1 MRLPFLMCVLVLV
14 SLPAFAQ
21 EVDGLAKPPTAAQ
34 HRSEAER
41 ADAAAVASV
50 RPGEVLVHARTI
62 CIETKTVFFTPETLE
77 RKLMVEKDFAQLG
90 LVIVKD
96 PKVADLLIQIDRPLF
111 THQRTYTVFDPKT
124 TVVLLTGN
132 VRAFDGTLASGPI
145 AKQIVAGLLKQK
157 TDAAV
162 KPVVSS
168 SN

>member
-1 MRLPFLMCVLVLV
+1 M
-14 SLPAFAQ
+14 
-21 EVDGLAKPPTAAQ
+21 AKPPIAAQ
-34 HRSEAER
+34 HRSEWEL
-41 ADAAAVASV
+41 ADAAAVALV
-50 RPGEVLVHARTI
+50 RPGDVLVHARTI
-62 CIETKTVFFTPETLE
+62 CIETRTVFFTPETLE

-145 AKQIVAGLLKQK
+145 AQQIVAGLLKQK
-157 TDAAV
+157 ADAM
-162 KPVVSS
+162 KPVAAGA
-168 SN
+168 N